1 MFNQRQPEKIGA
13 VLDTSVIIA
22 GHRSLRGASNEI
34 LRLWREKQSFQI
46 VVSDSILIEWTRVL
60 FEQNVPERTI
70 EDFSVILQRQALL
83 TSNSYIVYRIQTD
96 PSDNMFLAAALEGR
110 ADYVVSLDRHLL
122 ELKHY
127 HRIQIVRP
135 NRFLEVLRAK

>member
-1 MFNQRQPEKIGA
+1 MFNQRQPEQIGA

-22 GHRSLRGASNEI
+22 GHRSQRGASNEI
-34 LRLWREKQSFQI
+34 LRLWRAERSFQI

-60 FEQNVPERTI
+60 FQQNVPEKTV

-96 PSDNMFLAAALEGR
+96 PSDNISGSGSGR
-110 ADYVVSLDRHLL
+110 ASRLYCVIRSAL
-122 ELKHY
+122 
-127 HRIQIVRP
+127 
-135 NRFLEVLRAK
+135 A